1 MIVLLSP
8 AKTLKFTPTDFNV
21 PTSLPVFLDKSTR
34 LVDRMRDLNIEEVAH
49 LMSISNALAR
59 LNYERYQL
67 WSLPFT
73 PANATPALWTFMG
86 DVYEGLNAHAFS
98 KAEAL
103 LANSTVRIISGLYGV
118 LRPFDLMQPYRLEMG
133 IKLTVD
139 GKQSL
144 YDYWGKTIVEQLLHD
159 LKGEKN
165 PVVINLASQE
175 YYKAVVSIEH
185 SVRVVTPSFYE
196 TASGKPK
203 MVGIHAKRA
212 RGLMT
217 RYIVKEK
224 IRDVEHLKGFGA
236 EGYSFSEPLSKGDKW
251 AFVR

>member
-8 AKTLKFTPTDFNV
+8 AKTLKFTPTAFV
-21 PTSLPVFLDKSTR
+21 APVSLPVFLDESAQ
-34 LVDRMRDLNIEEVAH
+34 LVDRMRDVSLDELID
-49 LMSISNALAR
+49 LMSISPALAR

-73 PANATPALWTFMG
+73 EANATPALWTFMG
-86 DVYEGLNAHAFS
+86 DVYEGLQAHKFS
-98 KAEAL
+98 EEEAQF
-103 LANSTVRIISGLYGV
+103 ANSTIRILSGLYGV
-118 LRPFDLMQPYRLEMG
+118 LRAFDLMQPYRLEMG
-133 IKLTVD
+133 TKLNVN
-139 GKQSL
+139 GHKNL
-144 YDYWGKTIVEQLLHD
+144 YSYWGNTIVAELVKEARREQ
-159 LKGEKN
+159 N

-175 YYKAVVSIEH
+175 YYKSVASIEQ

-203 MVGIHAKRA
+203 MVGIYAKRA

-217 RYIVKEK
+217 RFIVTEN
-224 IRDVEHLKGFGA
+224 ISNVEQLKGFCA
-236 EGYSFSEPLSKGDKW
+236 EGYSYSEPLSVGDKW

>member
-8 AKTLKFTPTDFNV
+8 AKTLKFTLTDFNV
-21 PTSLPVFLDKSTR
+21 STSLPVFLDKSTR
-34 LVDRMRDLNIEEVAH
+34 LVDRMRELYLEELAQ
-49 LMSISNALAR
+49 LMSISSALAR
-59 LNYERYQL
+59 LNYERYHQ
-67 WSLPFT
+67 WSIPFT
-73 PANATPALWTFMG
+73 PTNATPALWTFMG
-86 DVYEGLNAHAFS
+86 DVYEGLNARTFS
-98 KAEAL
+98 KAEAQF
-103 LANSTVRIISGLYGV
+103 ANSNVRILSGLYGV

-133 IKLTVD
+133 TKLAVD
-139 GKQSL
+139 GKQNL

-175 YYKAVVSIEH
+175 YYKAVISIEH
-185 SVRVVTPSFYE
+185 SIRVVTPSFYE

-217 RYIVKEK
+217 RFIVEEK
-224 IRDVEHLKGFGA
+224 IRDVEHLKGFTA
-236 EGYSFSEPLSKGDKW
+236 EGYSYSEPLSKGDKW